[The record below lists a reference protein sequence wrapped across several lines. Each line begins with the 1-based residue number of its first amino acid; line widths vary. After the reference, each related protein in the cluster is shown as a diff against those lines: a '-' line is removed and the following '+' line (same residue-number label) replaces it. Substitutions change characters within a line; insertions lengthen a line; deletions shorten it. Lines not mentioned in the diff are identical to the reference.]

1 MARKGGFLK
10 GIVASAATY
19 AVKTAVDIAA
29 NPENMQKVA
38 QLVSEQQVGSK
49 LKQAAASMHLPAV
62 LSPSARV
69 AKQLDAIEET
79 LEQYADQFP
88 VNAPVERW
96 KSTLQ
101 SLHLMDT
108 MNRSTTGSEHKI
120 RLEKLQTQTEALFN
134 EIFQALDSGDDR
146 RLTTSPLLS
155 YLFPATPKRIDAS
168 AGRILL
174 PSGFE
179 GKNHDRR
186 RFQRTHPIRRRR
198 R

>member
-19 AVKTAVDIAA
+19 AVKTAVDLAV

-49 LKQAAASMHLPAV
+49 LKQAAANMHLSAA

-69 AKQLDAIEET
+69 TKQLDTIEET

-88 VNAPVERW
+88 ESAPIERW

-101 SLHLMDT
+101 SLRLMDS
-108 MNRSTTGSEHKI
+108 MNKSTNGSDHKN
-120 RLEKLQTQTEALFN
+120 RLEKLQSQTAALFD
-134 EIFQALDSGDDR
+134 EIFQTLDSGN
-146 RLTTSPLLS
+146 TQI
-155 YLFPATPKRIDAS
+155 K
-168 AGRILL
+168 G
-174 PSGFE
+174 
-179 GKNHDRR
+179 
-186 RFQRTHPIRRRR
+186 
-198 R
+198 

>member
-19 AVKTAVDIAA
+19 AVKTAVDLAV

-49 LKQAAASMHLPAV
+49 LKQAAANMHLPAA

-69 AKQLDAIEET
+69 TKQLDTIEET

-88 VNAPVERW
+88 ESAPIERW

-101 SLHLMDT
+101 SFRLMDS
-108 MNRSTTGSEHKI
+108 MNKSTNGSDHKN
-120 RLEKLQTQTEALFN
+120 RLEKLQSQTAALFD
-134 EIFQALDSGDDR
+134 EIFQTLDSGN
-146 RLTTSPLLS
+146 
-155 YLFPATPKRIDAS
+155 AQIK
-168 AGRILL
+168 G
-174 PSGFE
+174 
-179 GKNHDRR
+179 
-186 RFQRTHPIRRRR
+186 
-198 R
+198 

>member
-19 AVKTAVDIAA
+19 AVKTAVDLSV

-49 LKQAAASMHLPAV
+49 LKQAAANMHLPAA

-69 AKQLDAIEET
+69 TKQLDTIEET

-88 VNAPVERW
+88 ESAPIERW

-101 SLHLMDT
+101 SLRLMDS
-108 MNRSTTGSEHKI
+108 MNKSTNGSDHKN
-120 RLEKLQTQTEALFN
+120 RLEKLQSQTAALFD
-134 EIFQALDSGDDR
+134 EIFQTLDSGN
-146 RLTTSPLLS
+146 
-155 YLFPATPKRIDAS
+155 AQIK
-168 AGRILL
+168 G
-174 PSGFE
+174 
-179 GKNHDRR
+179 
-186 RFQRTHPIRRRR
+186 
-198 R
+198 

>member
-19 AVKTAVDIAA
+19 AVKTAVDLAV

-49 LKQAAASMHLPAV
+49 LKQAAANMHLPAA

-69 AKQLDAIEET
+69 TKQLDTIEET

-88 VNAPVERW
+88 ESAPIERW

-101 SLHLMDT
+101 SLRLMDS
-108 MNRSTTGSEHKI
+108 MNKSTNGSDHKN
-120 RLEKLQTQTEALFN
+120 RLEKLQSQTAALFD
-134 EIFQALDSGDDR
+134 ELFQTLDSGN
-146 RLTTSPLLS
+146 
-155 YLFPATPKRIDAS
+155 AQIK
-168 AGRILL
+168 G
-174 PSGFE
+174 
-179 GKNHDRR
+179 
-186 RFQRTHPIRRRR
+186 
-198 R
+198 

>member
-19 AVKTAVDIAA
+19 AVKTAVDLAV

-49 LKQAAASMHLPAV
+49 LKQAAANMHLSAA

-69 AKQLDAIEET
+69 TKQLDTIEET

-88 VNAPVERW
+88 ESAPIERW

-101 SLHLMDT
+101 SLRLMDS
-108 MNRSTTGSEHKI
+108 MNKSTNGSDHKN
-120 RLEKLQTQTEALFN
+120 RLEKLQSQTAALFD
-134 EIFQALDSGDDR
+134 EIFQTLDSGN
-146 RLTTSPLLS
+146 
-155 YLFPATPKRIDAS
+155 AQIK
-168 AGRILL
+168 G
-174 PSGFE
+174 
-179 GKNHDRR
+179 
-186 RFQRTHPIRRRR
+186 
-198 R
+198 

>member
-19 AVKTAVDIAA
+19 AVKTAVDLAV

-49 LKQAAASMHLPAV
+49 LKQAAANMHLPAA

-69 AKQLDAIEET
+69 TKQLDTIEET

-88 VNAPVERW
+88 ESAPIERW

-101 SLHLMDT
+101 SLRLMDS
-108 MNRSTTGSEHKI
+108 MNKSTNGSDHKN
-120 RLEKLQTQTEALFN
+120 RLEKLQSHTAALFD
-134 EIFQALDSGDDR
+134 EIFQTLDSGN
-146 RLTTSPLLS
+146 
-155 YLFPATPKRIDAS
+155 AQIK
-168 AGRILL
+168 G
-174 PSGFE
+174 
-179 GKNHDRR
+179 
-186 RFQRTHPIRRRR
+186 
-198 R
+198 

>member
-19 AVKTAVDIAA
+19 AVKTAVDLAV

-49 LKQAAASMHLPAV
+49 LKQAAANMHLPAA

-69 AKQLDAIEET
+69 TKQLETIEET

-88 VNAPVERW
+88 ESAPIERW

-101 SLHLMDT
+101 SLRLMDS
-108 MNRSTTGSEHKI
+108 MNKSTNGSDHKN
-120 RLEKLQTQTEALFN
+120 RLEKLQSQTAALFD
-134 EIFQALDSGDDR
+134 EIFQTLDSGN
-146 RLTTSPLLS
+146 
-155 YLFPATPKRIDAS
+155 AQIK
-168 AGRILL
+168 G
-174 PSGFE
+174 
-179 GKNHDRR
+179 
-186 RFQRTHPIRRRR
+186 
-198 R
+198 

>member
-19 AVKTAVDIAA
+19 AVKTAVDLAV

-49 LKQAAASMHLPAV
+49 LKQAAANMHLPAA

-69 AKQLDAIEET
+69 TKQLDTIEET

-88 VNAPVERW
+88 ESAPIERW

-101 SLHLMDT
+101 SHRLMDS
-108 MNRSTTGSEHKI
+108 MNKSTNGSDHKN
-120 RLEKLQTQTEALFN
+120 RLEKLQSQTAALFD
-134 EIFQALDSGDDR
+134 EIFQTLDSGN
-146 RLTTSPLLS
+146 
-155 YLFPATPKRIDAS
+155 AQIK
-168 AGRILL
+168 G
-174 PSGFE
+174 
-179 GKNHDRR
+179 
-186 RFQRTHPIRRRR
+186 
-198 R
+198 

>member
-19 AVKTAVDIAA
+19 AVKTAVDLAV

-49 LKQAAASMHLPAV
+49 LKQAAANMHLPAA

-69 AKQLDAIEET
+69 TKQLDTIEET

-88 VNAPVERW
+88 ESAPIERW

-101 SLHLMDT
+101 SLRLMES
-108 MNRSTTGSEHKI
+108 MNKSTNGSDHKN
-120 RLEKLQTQTEALFN
+120 RLEKLQSQTAALFD
-134 EIFQALDSGDDR
+134 EIFQTLDSGN
-146 RLTTSPLLS
+146 
-155 YLFPATPKRIDAS
+155 AQIK
-168 AGRILL
+168 G
-174 PSGFE
+174 
-179 GKNHDRR
+179 
-186 RFQRTHPIRRRR
+186 
-198 R
+198 

>member
-1 MARKGGFLK
+1 MTRKGGFLK
-10 GIVASAATY
+10 GIVTSAATY
-19 AVKTAVDIAA
+19 AVKTAVDIAV

-49 LKQAAASMHLPAV
+49 LKQAAASMHLPAA

-101 SLHLMDT
+101 SLRLMDT

-120 RLEKLQTQTEALFN
+120 RLEKLQAQTEALFN
-134 EIFQALDSGDDR
+134 EIFQALDSGDAQIED
-146 RLTTSPLLS
+146 
-155 YLFPATPKRIDAS
+155 
-168 AGRILL
+168 
-174 PSGFE
+174 
-179 GKNHDRR
+179 
-186 RFQRTHPIRRRR
+186 
-198 R
+198 

>member
-1 MARKGGFLK
+1 MTRKGGFLK

-49 LKQAAASMHLPAV
+49 LKQAAASMHLPAA

-69 AKQLDAIEET
+69 VKKLDTIEET

-101 SLHLMDT
+101 SLRLMDT
-108 MNRSTTGSEHKI
+108 MNRSTTGSEHKN

-134 EIFQALDSGDDR
+134 EIFQSLDSGDAQIED
-146 RLTTSPLLS
+146 
-155 YLFPATPKRIDAS
+155 
-168 AGRILL
+168 
-174 PSGFE
+174 
-179 GKNHDRR
+179 
-186 RFQRTHPIRRRR
+186 
-198 R
+198 

>member
-19 AVKTAVDIAA
+19 AVKTAVDLAV

-49 LKQAAASMHLPAV
+49 LKQAAANMHLPAA

-69 AKQLDAIEET
+69 TKQLDTIEET

-88 VNAPVERW
+88 ESAPIERW

-101 SLHLMDT
+101 SLRLMDS
-108 MNRSTTGSEHKI
+108 MNKSTNGSDHKN
-120 RLEKLQTQTEALFN
+120 RLEKLQSQTAALFD
-134 EIFQALDSGDDR
+134 EIFQTLDSGNAQI
-146 RLTTSPLLS
+146 T
-155 YLFPATPKRIDAS
+155 
-168 AGRILL
+168 G
-174 PSGFE
+174 
-179 GKNHDRR
+179 
-186 RFQRTHPIRRRR
+186 
-198 R
+198 

>member
-19 AVKTAVDIAA
+19 AVKTAVDLAA

-49 LKQAAASMHLPAV
+49 LKQAAANMHLPAA

-69 AKQLDAIEET
+69 TKQLDTIEET

-88 VNAPVERW
+88 ESAPIERW

-101 SLHLMDT
+101 SLRLMDS
-108 MNRSTTGSEHKI
+108 MNKSTNGSDHKN
-120 RLEKLQTQTEALFN
+120 RLEKLQSQTAALFD
-134 EIFQALDSGDDR
+134 EIFQTLDSGN
-146 RLTTSPLLS
+146 
-155 YLFPATPKRIDAS
+155 AQIK
-168 AGRILL
+168 G
-174 PSGFE
+174 
-179 GKNHDRR
+179 
-186 RFQRTHPIRRRR
+186 
-198 R
+198 

>member
-19 AVKTAVDIAA
+19 AVKTAVDLAV

-49 LKQAAASMHLPAV
+49 LKQAAANMHLPAA

-69 AKQLDAIEET
+69 TKQLDTIEET

-88 VNAPVERW
+88 ESAPIERW

-101 SLHLMDT
+101 SLRLMDS
-108 MNRSTTGSEHKI
+108 MNKSTNGSDHKN
-120 RLEKLQTQTEALFN
+120 RLEKLQSQTAALFD
-134 EIFQALDSGDDR
+134 EIFQTLDSGNEQI
-146 RLTTSPLLS
+146 
-155 YLFPATPKRIDAS
+155 K
-168 AGRILL
+168 G
-174 PSGFE
+174 
-179 GKNHDRR
+179 
-186 RFQRTHPIRRRR
+186 
-198 R
+198 

>member
-19 AVKTAVDIAA
+19 AVKTAVDLAV

-49 LKQAAASMHLPAV
+49 LKQAAANMHLPAA

-69 AKQLDAIEET
+69 TKQLDTIEET

-88 VNAPVERW
+88 ESTPIERW

-101 SLHLMDT
+101 SLRLMDS
-108 MNRSTTGSEHKI
+108 MNKSTNGSDHKN
-120 RLEKLQTQTEALFN
+120 RLEKLQSQTAALFD
-134 EIFQALDSGDDR
+134 EIFQTLDSGN
-146 RLTTSPLLS
+146 
-155 YLFPATPKRIDAS
+155 AQIK
-168 AGRILL
+168 G
-174 PSGFE
+174 
-179 GKNHDRR
+179 
-186 RFQRTHPIRRRR
+186 
-198 R
+198 

>member
-19 AVKTAVDIAA
+19 AVKTAVDLAV

-49 LKQAAASMHLPAV
+49 LKQAAANMNLPAA

-69 AKQLDAIEET
+69 TKQLDTIEET

-88 VNAPVERW
+88 ESAPIERW

-101 SLHLMDT
+101 SLRLMDS
-108 MNRSTTGSEHKI
+108 MNKSTNGSDHKN
-120 RLEKLQTQTEALFN
+120 RLEKLQSQTAALFD
-134 EIFQALDSGDDR
+134 EIFQTLDSGN
-146 RLTTSPLLS
+146 
-155 YLFPATPKRIDAS
+155 AQIK
-168 AGRILL
+168 G
-174 PSGFE
+174 
-179 GKNHDRR
+179 
-186 RFQRTHPIRRRR
+186 
-198 R
+198 

>member
-19 AVKTAVDIAA
+19 AVKTAVDLAV

-49 LKQAAASMHLPAV
+49 LKQAAANMHLPAA

-69 AKQLDAIEET
+69 TKQLDTIEET

-88 VNAPVERW
+88 ESAPIERW

-101 SLHLMDT
+101 SLRLMDS
-108 MNRSTTGSEHKI
+108 MNKSTNGSDHKN
-120 RLEKLQTQTEALFN
+120 RLEKLQSQTAALFD
-134 EIFQALDSGDDR
+134 EIFQTLDSGN
-146 RLTTSPLLS
+146 
-155 YLFPATPKRIDAS
+155 AQIK
-168 AGRILL
+168 G
-174 PSGFE
+174 
-179 GKNHDRR
+179 
-186 RFQRTHPIRRRR
+186 
-198 R
+198 

>member
-1 MARKGGFLK
+1 
-10 GIVASAATY
+10 
-19 AVKTAVDIAA
+19 
-29 NPENMQKVA
+29 MQKVA

-49 LKQAAASMHLPAV
+49 LKQAAASMHLPAA

-101 SLHLMDT
+101 SLRLMDT
-108 MNRSTTGSEHKI
+108 MNRSTTGSEHKN

-134 EIFQALDSGDDR
+134 EIFQALDSGDAQIED
-146 RLTTSPLLS
+146 
-155 YLFPATPKRIDAS
+155 
-168 AGRILL
+168 
-174 PSGFE
+174 
-179 GKNHDRR
+179 
-186 RFQRTHPIRRRR
+186 
-198 R
+198 

>member
-19 AVKTAVDIAA
+19 AVKTAVDLAV

-49 LKQAAASMHLPAV
+49 LKQAAANMHLPAA

-69 AKQLDAIEET
+69 TNQLDTIEET

-88 VNAPVERW
+88 ESAPIERW

-101 SLHLMDT
+101 SLRLMDS
-108 MNRSTTGSEHKI
+108 MNKSTNGSDHKN
-120 RLEKLQTQTEALFN
+120 RLEKLQSQTAALFD
-134 EIFQALDSGDDR
+134 EIFQTLDSGN
-146 RLTTSPLLS
+146 
-155 YLFPATPKRIDAS
+155 AQIK
-168 AGRILL
+168 G
-174 PSGFE
+174 
-179 GKNHDRR
+179 
-186 RFQRTHPIRRRR
+186 
-198 R
+198 

>member
-19 AVKTAVDIAA
+19 AVKTAVDLAV

-49 LKQAAASMHLPAV
+49 LKQAAANMHLPAA

-69 AKQLDAIEET
+69 TKQLDTIEET

-88 VNAPVERW
+88 ESAPIERW

-101 SLHLMDT
+101 SLRLMDS
-108 MNRSTTGSEHKI
+108 MNKSTNGSDHKNH
-120 RLEKLQTQTEALFN
+120 LEKLQSQTAALFD
-134 EIFQALDSGDDR
+134 EIFQTLDSGN
-146 RLTTSPLLS
+146 
-155 YLFPATPKRIDAS
+155 AQIK
-168 AGRILL
+168 G
-174 PSGFE
+174 
-179 GKNHDRR
+179 
-186 RFQRTHPIRRRR
+186 
-198 R
+198 